1 MSRRRFRDVIRRL
14 LRFPA
19 QADRDLDDEIRF
31 HIAEEARLLRD
42 RGLSEREAAAAARRA
57 FGNVARAK
65 EDARA
70 VWVSTALEQL
80 GQDLRFG
87 LRILTRSPGVSATA
101 VALVA
106 LVIGGN
112 TTVFS
117 IAHGILTKA
126 SPGVHAANLMT
137 VSWIDANGGVHTHN
151 AHRVYEYFLGHSATL
166 GRIAALD
173 WRRVALT
180 HENGSHAARAVIASP
195 NYFETLGA
203 RLAVGRSF
211 TAEEAQRGPSGLVAV
226 ISHHVWQHAFEGAG
240 DIVGR
245 AILLNGQPATIVGV
259 AERGF
264 RGSTLTELTDVWVPS
279 GASDAVWPRRP
290 GGDVVMVGQLAP
302 GASRSEAIA
311 ELAGLWSGLQRADPA
326 LNQHVK
332 LTLVPY
338 SATAGGDS
346 IIATRGHRML
356 AIFSVVTLLTITIV
370 CANVTNL
377 LIARAAVRQREMAL
391 RQSLGAS
398 RARIVRGLLAEGV
411 VLSSVA
417 WIAACLFAWWVSRMI
432 ARFLAPQSQG
442 AIVMPDLTPDWT
454 VVAYALVLALLCT
467 MAITV
472 GPALRTWQQQL
483 LPFLKVAEQGVV
495 QGRSRLSR
503 GLVVLQLALSI
514 VLLTSAGLAY
524 RSLSHRDSLDVG
536 FETRGLLLATVSTAG
551 AAESPQRNGALLESV
566 GARLARLPGIE
577 GVSYAQGM
585 RASSWADFPVRRHA
599 SSETVMA
606 ADHVVAPAYFATLGV
621 PFVAGGDF
629 TPAGSRATRTA
640 IVTQQLAQAL
650 WPDASSIVGKVL
662 LEGAP
667 NAAVEVE
674 IVGVVR
680 DAFFGGRVTEAAP
693 RYIFFSSAER
703 PIQSGEATFYVRHH
717 GRHDAIAPAVARALR
732 EAEPR
737 APIVS
742 LRSLD
747 GQIADETAPMRM
759 LTTLLALFAGG
770 SLLIAS
776 IGQYAVV
783 AFDGRRRTREFGL
796 RIALGASSG
805 QLIASVVAESFRL
818 TLVGLAVGFVLSV
831 GVGMVLTRV
840 LFGVTPTDPL
850 TYGGVFVLLAAASLL
865 ACYLPARR
873 AARTDPL
880 VALRTE

>member
-1 MSRRRFRDVIRRL
+1 MSWRRFRDVIRRVL
-14 LRFPA
+14 LFPA
-19 QADRDLDDEIRF
+19 HADRDLDDEIRF
-31 HIAEEARLLRD
+31 HLAEEARLLRD

-65 EDARA
+65 EDTRA

-87 LRILTRSPGVSATA
+87 LRILTKSPGVSATS

-117 IAHGILTKA
+117 IAHGILTKP
-126 SPGVHAANLMT
+126 SPGVHATNLLT
-137 VSWIDANGGVHTHN
+137 VSWIDPSGAVHTHN
-151 AHRVYEYFLGHSATL
+151 AHRVYDHVLERSTTL
-166 GRIAALD
+166 QRIAALD

-195 NYFETLGA
+195 NYFETLGVRFA
-203 RLAVGRSF
+203 MGRSF
-211 TAEEAQRGPSGLVAV
+211 TAEEAERGAGLVAV
-226 ISHHVWQHAFEGAG
+226 IGDHVWQNAFQGAG
-240 DIVGR
+240 DVVGR

-264 RGSTLTELTDVWVPS
+264 RGSTLTERTDVWVPS
-279 GASDAVWPRRP
+279 GASDAVWPDRP
-290 GGDVVMVGQLAP
+290 SGDVVMVGRLAT
-302 GASRSEAIA
+302 GASRSDAIA

-346 IIATRGHRML
+346 IIATRGNRML
-356 AIFSVVTLLTITIV
+356 AIFSVVTLLTIAIV

-398 RARIVRGLLAEGV
+398 RARIVRGLLAEGL

-417 WIAACLFAWWVSRMI
+417 WIAACLFAWWVSRTI
-432 ARFLAPQSQG
+432 ARFLVPPSQG

-454 VVAYALVLALLCT
+454 VVGYGLVLALLCT

-483 LPFLKVAEQGVV
+483 LPFLKVGEQGVV

-524 RSLSHRDSLDVG
+524 RSLSNQDSLDVG

-551 AAESPQRNGALLESV
+551 ATESPQQNGALLESIR
-566 GARLARLPGIE
+566 ARLARVPGVD
-577 GVSYAQGM
+577 GVSYAHGM
-585 RASSWADFPVRRHA
+585 RVSRWMDVPVRRDT
-599 SSETVMA
+599 SSDPVMA
-606 ADHVVAPAYFATLGV
+606 ADNVVAPGYFATVGV
-621 PFVAGGDF
+621 PLVAGGDF
-629 TPAGSRATRTA
+629 TAPGARARRTA
-640 IVTQQLAQAL
+640 IVTQELARAL
-650 WPDASSIVGKVL
+650 WPGDPPIVGKVL
-662 LEGAP
+662 LAGAA
-667 NAAVEVE
+667 NAPVEVE

-703 PIQSGEATFYVRHH
+703 PIQPGEATFYIRHR

-737 APIVS
+737 APIAS

-747 GQIADETAPMRM
+747 GQIAEDTAPGWM

-783 AFDGRRRTREFGL
+783 AFDGRRRRREFGV
-796 RIALGASSG
+796 RIALGASSQ
-805 QLIASVVAESFRL
+805 QLVASVVAESFRL
-818 TLVGLAVGFVLSV
+818 TLAGLAIGFGLSV
-831 GVGMVLTRV
+831 AVGTLLARV
-840 LFGVTPTDPL
+840 LFGVTPTDPM
-850 TYGGVFVLLAAASLL
+850 TYGGVFVLLASASLL